1 MGSRKS
7 LRTRIM
13 GNGHGCAGL
22 GALVGFL
29 KDLSGSPPSLAHSL
43 VTLTPK

>member
-7 LRTRIM
+7 VSGRIM
-13 GNGHGCAGL
+13 GNSGGCAGL

-29 KDLSGSPPSLAHSL
+29 KDLS
-43 VTLTPK
+43 